1 MLNKIKFF
9 LREYNKLVNRIVNN
23 LLNKIFTKKTKK
35 IIIRYIKT
43 FKYFILGFLLLL
55 IVIKLKFTYNNN
67 YKRDN
72 IEGIVAGSV
81 YVGNAIA
88 VNKTAFLTTYDSIK
102 EKCKV
107 ENNRKIKYYLIKNGQ
122 IFEVELSFYDEYK
135 NLAILTSRNRIGD
148 FYAIFANNNATPKQD
163 IFISKT
169 NNSLNYKFYLHE
181 LRNNGVVDFI
191 KVLDFPR
198 NYNGEVLIN
207 KNFEIVGIANNEK
220 TGFLNKKIY
229 IINNNIIKQFFRENG
244 IIYATNHSSSNL
256 TLINNYLANINYKL
270 VCKEELTR
278 SPLIFERKR

>member
-9 LREYNKLVNRIVNN
+9 LREYNKLVNKLVNN
-23 LLNKIFTKKTKK
+23 LLNKLFTKKTKT

-43 FKYFILGFLLLL
+43 FKYFILAFILLL
-55 IVIKLKFTYNNN
+55 IIIKLKLIYNNN
-67 YKRDN
+67 YKRNN
-72 IEGIVAGSV
+72 IEGIIASSV

-102 EKCKV
+102 EKCKI

-122 IFEVELSFYDEYK
+122 IFEVILSFYDEYK
-135 NLAILTSRNRIGD
+135 NLAILTSQNRIGN
-148 FYAIFANNNATPKQD
+148 FYAIFANNNATPKQNV
-163 IFISKT
+163 FISKT
-169 NNSLNYKFYLHE
+169 NNSLNYKFYLYE
-181 LRNNGVVDFI
+181 LRNNGVTDFI

-198 NYNGEVLIN
+198 DYNGEVLIN
-207 KNFEIVGIANNEK
+207 KDFEVVGMANNEE

-229 IINNNIIKQFFRENG
+229 IINNNIIKQFFRESG
-244 IIYATNHSSSNL
+244 IIYATNHSGSNL